1 MNDDKLVM
9 SNFEIEKAMKDIG
22 SRVFKGVIMQDQIKS
37 KVNPNVK
44 SSFVINYDE
53 MSEPGSH
60 WVSLFIDPNY
70 MYYFDSYGI
79 PPLQAVSDLA
89 LQYQKKLYYNDKTIQ
104 PLDSV
109 ICGELA
115 VSFIALMEYGHS
127 FHDTLI
133 LLRKGKK

>member
-60 WVSLFIDPNY
+60 WVSLYIDPND
-70 MYYFDSYGI
+70 MFYFDSYGI
-79 PPLQAVSDLA
+79 PPLQSVIDLA
-89 LQYQKKLYYNDKTIQ
+89 VRFKKNLYYNDKMIQ

-109 ICGELA
+109 ICGELS
-115 VSFIALMEYGHS
+115 VSFIGLMEYGHS
-127 FHDTLI
+127 FQDTLN
-133 LLRKGKK
+133 LLERGK